1 MADRYQL
8 DPKWLRPAAA
18 LALFRSLSSSTNS
31 GRREIS
37 FEIRRAL
44 SLISLASETTMHYV
58 AGHRHAPWWSTTSQ
72 HGAEQWQ
79 IGSSSSAFELL
90 RLNRPLT
97 PKSNFLCQP

>member
-18 LALFRSLSSSTNS
+18 PGLVPISLQLDEL
-31 GRREIS
+31 GQAEIS

-58 AGHRHAPWWSTTSQ
+58 AGHRHAPWWSTRSQ